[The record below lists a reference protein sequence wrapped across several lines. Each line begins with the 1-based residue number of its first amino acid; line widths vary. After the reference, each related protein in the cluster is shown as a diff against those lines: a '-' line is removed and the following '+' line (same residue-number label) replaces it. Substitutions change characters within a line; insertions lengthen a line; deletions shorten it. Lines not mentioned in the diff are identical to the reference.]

1 MATKIAYAIAR
12 ESSDDRTLQNQYDNI
27 HKVAKD
33 FGYEIVREFG
43 ENVTGDA
50 TKKEGADPD
59 FIEQLRIAIM
69 KKKPDAIFCY
79 WIDRWTRSTFKI
91 GSYLDEFSVKPRIPI
106 FFTKVKKWT
115 IDPKTSAIDFDFI
128 DDLSSDRTPKNER
141 VNIKDRTS
149 PQREKLGSE
158 GYYIGHLSDGYCVRE
173 SWGTYE
179 DGHRRKI
186 KEIDVD
192 DNRRKVIED
201 IFKYYKSGYS
211 IGKIA
216 DLLNS
221 ENIPTT
227 NAYRAS
233 NPDMFGHRQQYKS
246 RDGVIKER
254 SRAKWSGAL
263 VSQILSNPWYKG
275 ERKYRGKTL
284 YHEAIITKEEWDE
297 VEAMREENKKSFRS
311 KKEATKHTFLLSS
324 LFFCGNCGSRM
335 YGHYTGLNNHYYC
348 SSIDFKRKCG
358 LTGVCKENV
367 EGIIYDIISN
377 KALKAEIDGTD
388 EFVITDFFKIDKA
401 KEKDLKERIANN
413 NKIIAKSEAEIKRLE
428 KSKENA
434 VHLLIQP
441 ENSSIH
447 NVLREEITK
456 ASNAIEEEEKKI
468 VDCRIE
474 NKQYQHLLSSNSSIK
489 EILKNILKDKELPLI
504 KDLFK
509 QAIDVVTV
517 YNADKRDD
525 VIRIKFKNGVESEF
539 IYCARLLDNKYI
551 LLEKPIYY
559 DEQTRLIRSSISPSF
574 IVIDNDDLVFYRSTM
589 SSIEEERKLMPNL
602 NINDTKCI
610 SLENGVSLKDF
621 IKMVKDTSLAIPY
634 VRLEEKSDL
643 ALQQEEHYKH
653 WRKKYNTGKPS
664 GQEPYILH
672 NETYEEIQKMRTKLY
687 NKIYKIKQRKRLTD
701 EEKKEQIYAIKRQLA
716 ALTVQ
721 VPLIKPRKKRTTSK
735 KDAEWEAA
743 AEPSE

>member
-388 EFVITDFFKIDKA
+388 EFIITDFFKIDKA

-701 EEKKEQIYAIKRQLA
+701 EEKKEQINAIKRQLA

-721 VPLIKPRKKRTTSK
+721 VPLIKPRKKRTTNR

>member
-201 IFKYYKSGYS
+201 IFKYYKNGYS

-559 DEQTRLIRSSISPSF
+559 DEQTRLIRSSVSPFF
-574 IVIDNDDLVFYRSTM
+574 IVIDNDDFVFYRKTM
-589 SSIEEERKLMPNL
+589 SNIDEERKMMPNL
-602 NINDTKCI
+602 NINDTRCI

-643 ALQQEEHYKH
+643 ALQQEEHYRH
-653 WRKKYNTGKPS
+653 WRKKYNTGNPR
-664 GQEPYILH
+664 GGEPYILH
-672 NETYEEIQKMRTKLY
+672 NETYEEIQKIRHKLY
-687 NKIYKIKQRKRLTD
+687 NQIYKVKNRKKLSD
-701 EEKKEQIYAIKRQLA
+701 EEKDEKINAIKRQLA

-721 VPLIKPRKKRTTSK
+721 VPLIKPRKKRTAK
-735 KDAEWEAA
+735 
-743 AEPSE
+743 